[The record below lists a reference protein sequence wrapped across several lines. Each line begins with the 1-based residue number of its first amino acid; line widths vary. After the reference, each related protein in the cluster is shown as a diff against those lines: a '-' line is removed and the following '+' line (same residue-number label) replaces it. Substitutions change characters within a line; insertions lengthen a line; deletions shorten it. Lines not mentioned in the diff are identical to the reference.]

1 MANCSIIRNPNTN
14 YIEKVLAP
22 NGKESLLYKRALE
35 HLRDVKDDVIV
46 NRSTNE
52 NEFLFQENG
61 VTVTLKRRDGS
72 DVYLEQINSESDFST
87 ENVFKRVLD
96 FFDKQGVTLFV
107 DKNNTFSEKLI
118 VNSGFVENQEQ
129 PFSLIREREEFKA
142 IPSEQLKEQALTL
155 WSIAYTDAFSETIGK
170 WNFTEEELAKEKSFI
185 NQRKRE
191 IKQVRAYNAAKS
203 QIIAERYQ
211 NLQKQGAQYQVLND
225 NLNNE
230 ELFDSEIIKEQQK
243 LQNEVLNRIQE
254 VFSKKFHNFNIVR
267 DINSFSKLLEDDNLL
282 KTYSGKVIGAV
293 LDDGTVFIDKNNFSI
308 ETPIHE
314 ASHLW
319 EKLNPQLWEKGVET
333 LKEALPKNKELQDI
347 INFVKNNQTHLSEE
361 QVYSEA
367 LNDFIG
373 KWGEKKINEN
383 NGDLKK
389 LLNWLKDFFN
399 DIFKLFNP
407 EINEQKRL
415 EDFSTMVVAEMVGGK
430 KLQTF
435 FDNSLQNQN
444 KDVILPSESSIKS
457 IVAPYFKRRVRSEA
471 ELIQIVHSEDF
482 QNFLD
487 RAREIA
493 KELGLPEFTYHINL
507 GGYSFDD
514 GVDSIQEL
522 SVTFNFEGVTKEQIR
537 LFTDLMGDVRLEFQ
551 EAVITS
557 RYVDEYNQEEGGFEF
572 SLNVN
577 GVSDVMEITKKVGLK
592 DFSYDTE
599 TRTLKVLEFPI
610 EDNEE
615 ARATPLILRD
625 FIKEYNKYIKD
636 EKSKLNEGSVVT
648 KFFDSYFDVDSDR
661 RERYKK
667 RISEG
672 GDSDINSS
680 EREIIERAIRRN
692 NEGKPYEKEYLD
704 TYPEVLKPQFLI
716 VGEENMSK
724 EDAVR
729 LQIAKRMKSE
739 NRSEKDIWTETGWQ
753 YTNEGWK
760 TEIPDGNLRTE
771 FPISSEDIRGFD
783 NKVDVTFLTSLVD
796 NQSLWYRYPSL
807 MDTQVV
813 FYKNEKN
820 RKDSVMA
827 FNPNY
832 NTIEVNLNKY
842 EGLYKTETNERGGEK
857 GRFLLD
863 MESSDRRI
871 HEPNENDEERTRRE
885 DGIVDKFRNENF
897 QNEKRVG
904 GEDVERR
911 RSREFFSDL
920 MHEVQHIVQEIE
932 GFEGGNDPYS
942 IENKL
947 NRLRDIYTL
956 NDERKEIIDKGLK
969 SIFGKSFKLQNQNI
983 SNLSMDIYLRSK
995 GEVEARNVQKRA
1007 FLTLS
1012 EKQKKPLK
1020 STEDISDNKQINGNL
1035 VNFELKKLLDKV
1047 DTQKE
1052 IPERFQLSVEEIF
1065 GYNTED
1071 LKPIPV
1077 LSVSKYLE
1085 DIYETDNNGE
1095 PHLKDVLVMDTI
1107 MRNWKAAVTPA
1118 EIYKLSNDFGDVVDS
1133 IEELYQEINKTFFP
1147 NGYFQIKEDLLFE
1160 SKLYSQGEAIL
1171 LLTHPEIQQNVQ
1183 RLFEAVRKEYMSNN
1197 TYLENT
1203 LDNSKF
1209 SEELVQYKDEVD
1221 DLGKVQKED
1230 PVEVENYLKQNL
1242 AGVKDRQLFNM
1253 IVSNLQEYPSFK
1265 KRFTNDLAFSET
1277 VFDKYSKMNKV
1288 IRFQDIKGQIT
1299 PRIKGNRFATMF
1311 ETLQFSDKGLE
1322 VGQDSKFL
1330 RRLDNFIWETQSE
1343 EIKSLLQEIEEKL
1356 IDYNIDVIGLSEQYD
1371 KKSKTEILDF
1381 IDNIYNFTEK
1391 LRSNDYITED
1401 IQTLSYDIDSFFGK
1415 DSVNTDSFYLKVSEN
1430 NREKTLVELSSEKS
1444 DLELFE
1450 EQNLIKTSDGF
1461 YQKVN
1466 VKPTLEEAYD
1476 DAVQIIIDNPKI
1488 INNYFLKGLPFFKN
1502 GMFNRTEVQKSENR
1516 ELIKD
1521 AFKNFIR
1528 QEASKLNDPVVK
1540 KLTETAQKWTIY
1552 KLMNKNPLNT
1562 EKLPNFAKEQLKY
1575 QMFNGNYHYLTNNFH
1590 SDFQNYILK
1599 NKFENTSL
1607 YNNILKYF
1615 EVTESGIR
1623 LTTDSSQIKDRIRNT
1638 YITDSIFENLKQ
1650 YSILSK
1656 HPSMQDL
1663 FEYENDGI
1671 RNNSAV
1677 EFERFYNSNN
1687 FSQMKSFKGDYRVD
1701 GDILVANNVSDNFIR
1716 VAEGLFE
1723 KVGQIEGNS
1732 VYGRQTVIEN
1742 PNVNNYEYKLQHPN
1756 IDFEIARSMVLKTN
1770 AVESKSIK
1778 SYDKQEETILKQ
1790 EYNECG

>member
-61 VTVTLKRRDGS
+61 VTVTLKRRDSS

-211 NLQKQGAQYQVLND
+211 NLQKQKTQYQVSNN
-225 NLNNE
+225 NLNSE
-230 ELFDSEIIKEQQK
+230 ELVDSEIIKEQQK
-243 LQNEVLNRIQE
+243 LQNEVLNKIQK

-267 DINSFSKLLEDDNLL
+267 DVNSFSKLLEDDNLL
-282 KTYSGKVIGAV
+282 KTYSGKIIGAV
-293 LDDGTVFIDKNNFSI
+293 LDDGTIFIDKNNFSI

-319 EKLNPQLWEKGVET
+319 EKLNPQLWEKGVEI
-333 LKEALPKNKELQDI
+333 LKEALPKNKQLQDI
-347 INFVKNNQTHLSEE
+347 VDFVKNNQTHLSEE

-367 LNDFIG
+367 LNDFIS

-407 EINEQKRL
+407 EINKQKEL
-415 EDFSTMVVAEMVGGK
+415 EDFSKMVV
-430 KLQTF
+430 
-435 FDNSLQNQN
+435 
-444 KDVILPSESSIKS
+444 
-457 IVAPYFKRRVRSEA
+457 
-471 ELIQIVHSEDF
+471 
-482 QNFLD
+482 
-487 RAREIA
+487 
-493 KELGLPEFTYHINL
+493 
-507 GGYSFDD
+507 
-514 GVDSIQEL
+514 
-522 SVTFNFEGVTKEQIR
+522 
-537 LFTDLMGDVRLEFQ
+537 
-551 EAVITS
+551 
-557 RYVDEYNQEEGGFEF
+557 
-572 SLNVN
+572 
-577 GVSDVMEITKKVGLK
+577 
-592 DFSYDTE
+592 TE
-599 TRTLKVLEFPI
+599 
-610 EDNEE
+610 
-615 ARATPLILRD
+615 
-625 FIKEYNKYIKD
+625 
-636 EKSKLNEGSVVT
+636 
-648 KFFDSYFDVDSDR
+648 
-661 RERYKK
+661 
-667 RISEG
+667 
-672 GDSDINSS
+672 
-680 EREIIERAIRRN
+680 
-692 NEGKPYEKEYLD
+692 
-704 TYPEVLKPQFLI
+704 I
-716 VGEENMSK
+716 VGEKPIQSSK
-724 EDAVR
+724 SMFNFLNKVIPQFQIVGKKGVQNFNDTEKIER
-729 LQIAKRMKSE
+729 LKIAIQMKDEGFSEQQI
-739 NRSEKDIWTETGWQ
+739 WLETGWQ
-753 YTNEGWK
+753 HFKDGWK
-760 TEIPDGNLRTE
+760 TEIEDGQLKNITLDFSKNKEGFSKNVAETTLPEIYENDDLYNL
-771 FPISSEDIRGFD
+771 
-783 NKVDVTFLTSLVD
+783 
-796 NQSLWYRYPSL
+796 YPSL
-807 MDTQVV
+807 KDLKVV
-813 FYKNEKN
+813 FYQE
-820 RKDSVMA
+820 DGVS
-827 FNPNY
+827 
-832 NTIEVNLNKY
+832 
-842 EGLYKTETNERGGEK
+842 
-857 GRFLLD
+857 
-863 MESSDRRI
+863 
-871 HEPNENDEERTRRE
+871 ENDNSDAFVE
-885 DGIVDKFRNENF
+885 DGILYLNFNSYEGANKNNKDAYIEAENL
-897 QNEKRVG
+897 V
-904 GEDVERR
+904 V
-911 RSREFFSDL
+911 
-920 MHEVQHIVQEIE
+920 HEIQHLIQQIE
-932 GFEGGNDPYS
+932 GFERGGSAELFTGQVNELFNEIRDLLVGGT
-942 IENKL
+942 ETDRRNAE
-947 NRLRDIYTL
+947 RLL
-956 NDERKEIIDKGLK
+956 KFSGLK
-969 SIFGKSFKLQNQNI
+969 QAILDLTDLKE
-983 SNLSMDIYLRSK
+983 DTDVLRFAESPLFEEYRTRFVK
-995 GEVEARNVQKRA
+995 RAAMYNYFRMAGEVEARNAVRRSNIKH
-1007 FLTLS
+1007 
-1012 EKQKKPLK
+1012 
-1020 STEDISDNKQINGNL
+1020 EDIKDFPLTFSQDVFEGDKIYIDTKDNVK
-1035 VNFELKKLLDKV
+1035 
-1047 DTQKE
+1047 

-1085 DIYETDNNGE
+1085 DKYETDNNGE

-1118 EIYKLSNDFGDVVDS
+1118 EIYKLSNDFGDVVEN

-1230 PVEVENYLKQNL
+1230 PIEVENYLKQNL
-1242 AGVKDRQLFNM
+1242 AGIKNRQLFNM
-1253 IVSNLQEYPSFK
+1253 IVINLQEYPSFK
-1265 KRFTNDLAFSET
+1265 KRFTNDLAFSEA

-1288 IRFQDIKGQIT
+1288 VRFQDIKGQIA

-1330 RRLDNFIWETQSE
+1330 RRLDNFIWETQGE

-1356 IDYNIDVIGLSEQYD
+1356 IDYNIDIIGLSEQYD

-1391 LRSNDYITED
+1391 LRSNNYITED
-1401 IQTLSYDIDSFFGK
+1401 VQTLSYDIDSFFGK
-1415 DSVNTDSFYLKVSEN
+1415 DLVNTDSFYLKVSEN

-1466 VKPTLEEAYD
+1466 VKPTLEEACD

-1521 AFKNFIR
+1521 AFKSFIR

-1562 EKLPNFAKEQLKY
+1562 EKLPNFEKEQLKY
-1575 QMFNGNYHYLTNNFH
+1575 QIFNGNYHYLTNNFH

-1615 EVTESGIR
+1615 EVTENGIC

-1638 YITDSIFENLKQ
+1638 YITDSVFENLKQ

-1671 RNNSAV
+1671 RNNLAV

-1778 SYDKQEETILKQ
+1778 SYDRQEETILKQ

>member
-14 YIEKVLAP
+14 YIEKVLSP

-35 HLRDVKDDVIV
+35 HLRDIKDDVII

-61 VTVTLKRRDGS
+61 VTVTLKRRDSS

-96 FFDKQGVTLFV
+96 FFDKRGVTLFV

-118 VNSGFVENQEQ
+118 VNSGFVENREQ
-129 PFSLIREREEFKA
+129 PFSLVREKEEFKA

-319 EKLNPQLWEKGVET
+319 QKLNPQLWEKGVKI
-333 LKEALPKNKELQDI
+333 LKEALAKNKELQDI
-347 INFVKNNQTHLSEE
+347 VNFVKSNQTHLSEE

-407 EINEQKRL
+407 EVNKQKEL
-415 EDFSTMVVAEMVGGK
+415 EDFSKMVV
-430 KLQTF
+430 
-435 FDNSLQNQN
+435 
-444 KDVILPSESSIKS
+444 
-457 IVAPYFKRRVRSEA
+457 
-471 ELIQIVHSEDF
+471 
-482 QNFLD
+482 
-487 RAREIA
+487 
-493 KELGLPEFTYHINL
+493 
-507 GGYSFDD
+507 
-514 GVDSIQEL
+514 
-522 SVTFNFEGVTKEQIR
+522 
-537 LFTDLMGDVRLEFQ
+537 
-551 EAVITS
+551 
-557 RYVDEYNQEEGGFEF
+557 
-572 SLNVN
+572 
-577 GVSDVMEITKKVGLK
+577 
-592 DFSYDTE
+592 TE
-599 TRTLKVLEFPI
+599 
-610 EDNEE
+610 
-615 ARATPLILRD
+615 
-625 FIKEYNKYIKD
+625 
-636 EKSKLNEGSVVT
+636 
-648 KFFDSYFDVDSDR
+648 
-661 RERYKK
+661 
-667 RISEG
+667 
-672 GDSDINSS
+672 
-680 EREIIERAIRRN
+680 
-692 NEGKPYEKEYLD
+692 
-704 TYPEVLKPQFLI
+704 I
-716 VGEENMSK
+716 VGEKPIQSSK
-724 EDAVR
+724 SMFNFLNKVIPQFQIVGKKGVQNFNDTEKIER
-729 LQIAKRMKSE
+729 LKIAIQMKDEGFSEQQI
-739 NRSEKDIWTETGWQ
+739 WLETGWQ
-753 YTNEGWK
+753 HFKDGWK
-760 TEIPDGNLRTE
+760 TEIEDGQLKNITLDFSKNKEGFSKNVAETTLSEIYENDDLYNL
-771 FPISSEDIRGFD
+771 
-783 NKVDVTFLTSLVD
+783 
-796 NQSLWYRYPSL
+796 YPSL
-807 MDTQVV
+807 KDLKVV
-813 FYKNEKN
+813 FYQE
-820 RKDSVMA
+820 DGVS
-827 FNPNY
+827 
-832 NTIEVNLNKY
+832 
-842 EGLYKTETNERGGEK
+842 
-857 GRFLLD
+857 
-863 MESSDRRI
+863 
-871 HEPNENDEERTRRE
+871 ENDNSDAFVE
-885 DGIVDKFRNENF
+885 DGILYLNFNSYEGADKNDRDAYIEAENL
-897 QNEKRVG
+897 V
-904 GEDVERR
+904 V
-911 RSREFFSDL
+911 
-920 MHEVQHIVQEIE
+920 HEIQHLIQQIE
-932 GFEGGNDPYS
+932 GFERGGSAELFTGQVDELFNEIRDLLVGGT
-942 IENKL
+942 ETDRRNAE
-947 NRLRDIYTL
+947 RLL
-956 NDERKEIIDKGLK
+956 KFSGLK
-969 SIFGKSFKLQNQNI
+969 QAILDLTDLKE
-983 SNLSMDIYLRSK
+983 DTDVLRFAESPLFEEYRTRFVK
-995 GEVEARNVQKRA
+995 RAAMYNYFRMAGEVEARNAVRRSNIKY
-1007 FLTLS
+1007 
-1012 EKQKKPLK
+1012 
-1020 STEDISDNKQINGNL
+1020 EDIKDFPLTFSQDVFEGDKIYIDTKDNVK
-1035 VNFELKKLLDKV
+1035 
-1047 DTQKE
+1047 

-1071 LKPIPV
+1071 LKPVPV

-1085 DIYETDNNGE
+1085 DKYETDNNGE

-1197 TYLENT
+1197 IYMENT

-1265 KRFTNDLAFSET
+1265 KRFTNDLAFSEA

-1330 RRLDNFIWETQSE
+1330 RRLDNFIWETQGE
-1343 EIKSLLQEIEEKL
+1343 EIKSLLREIEEKL
-1356 IDYNIDVIGLSEQYD
+1356 IDYNIDIIGLSEQYD
-1371 KKSKTEILDF
+1371 KKSKTEMLDF

-1391 LRSNDYITED
+1391 LRSNDYVTED

-1415 DSVNTDSFYLKVSEN
+1415 DLVNTDSFYLKVSEN

-1521 AFKNFIR
+1521 AFKSFIR

-1575 QMFNGNYHYLTNNFH
+1575 QIFNGNYHYLTNNFH

-1615 EVTESGIR
+1615 EVTENGIR
-1623 LTTDSSQIKDRIRNT
+1623 LTTDSSQIKDRIKNT

-1671 RNNSAV
+1671 RNNLAV

-1778 SYDKQEETILKQ
+1778 SYDRQEETILKQ

>member
-61 VTVTLKRRDGS
+61 VTVTLKRRDSS

-118 VNSGFVENQEQ
+118 VNSGFVENREQ
-129 PFSLIREREEFKA
+129 PFSLVREKEEFKE

-155 WSIAYTDAFSETIGK
+155 WSIAYTDAFSETMGK
-170 WNFTEEELAKEKSFI
+170 WNFTEEELAKTKSFI

-191 IKQVRAYNAAKS
+191 IKQVRAYNAAKG

-211 NLQKQGAQYQVLND
+211 NLQKQKAQYQISNNRLNS
-225 NLNNE
+225 E
-230 ELFDSEIIKEQQK
+230 ELVDSEIIKEQQK
-243 LQNEVLNRIQE
+243 LQNEVLNKIQK

-267 DINSFSKLLEDDNLL
+267 DVNGFSKLLEEDNLL
-282 KTYSGKVIGAV
+282 KTYSGKTIGAT
-293 LDDGTVFIDKNNFSI
+293 LDDGTIFIDKNNFSI

-319 EKLNPQLWEKGVET
+319 EKLNPQLWKKGVEI
-333 LKEALPKNKELQDI
+333 LKEALPNNKELQDI
-347 INFVKNNQTHLSEE
+347 VNFVKNNQTHLSEE

-399 DIFKLFNP
+399 DVFKLFNP
-407 EINEQKRL
+407 EVNKQKSL
-415 EDFSTMVVAEMVGGK
+415 EDFSKMVV
-430 KLQTF
+430 
-435 FDNSLQNQN
+435 
-444 KDVILPSESSIKS
+444 
-457 IVAPYFKRRVRSEA
+457 
-471 ELIQIVHSEDF
+471 
-482 QNFLD
+482 
-487 RAREIA
+487 
-493 KELGLPEFTYHINL
+493 
-507 GGYSFDD
+507 
-514 GVDSIQEL
+514 
-522 SVTFNFEGVTKEQIR
+522 
-537 LFTDLMGDVRLEFQ
+537 
-551 EAVITS
+551 
-557 RYVDEYNQEEGGFEF
+557 
-572 SLNVN
+572 
-577 GVSDVMEITKKVGLK
+577 
-592 DFSYDTE
+592 TE
-599 TRTLKVLEFPI
+599 
-610 EDNEE
+610 
-615 ARATPLILRD
+615 
-625 FIKEYNKYIKD
+625 
-636 EKSKLNEGSVVT
+636 
-648 KFFDSYFDVDSDR
+648 
-661 RERYKK
+661 
-667 RISEG
+667 
-672 GDSDINSS
+672 
-680 EREIIERAIRRN
+680 
-692 NEGKPYEKEYLD
+692 
-704 TYPEVLKPQFLI
+704 I
-716 VGEENMSK
+716 VGEKPLQDSK
-724 EDAVR
+724 GMFKF
-729 LQIAKRMKSE
+729 LNKIIPQFQIVGKKGVQNFNDGEKIEKLKTAIQMKDEGFSE
-739 NRSEKDIWTETGWQ
+739 QQIWLETGWQ
-753 YTNEGWK
+753 HFKDGWK
-760 TEIPDGNLRTE
+760 TEIEDGQLKNITLDFSKNKEGFSKNVAETTLPEIYENDDLYNL
-771 FPISSEDIRGFD
+771 
-783 NKVDVTFLTSLVD
+783 
-796 NQSLWYRYPSL
+796 YPSL
-807 MDTQVV
+807 KDLKVV
-813 FYKNEKN
+813 FYQE
-820 RKDSVMA
+820 DGVS
-827 FNPNY
+827 
-832 NTIEVNLNKY
+832 
-842 EGLYKTETNERGGEK
+842 
-857 GRFLLD
+857 
-863 MESSDRRI
+863 
-871 HEPNENDEERTRRE
+871 ENDNSDAFVE
-885 DGIVDKFRNENF
+885 DGILYLNFNSYEGADKNDRDAYIEAENI
-897 QNEKRVG
+897 V
-904 GEDVERR
+904 V
-911 RSREFFSDL
+911 
-920 MHEVQHIVQEIE
+920 HEIQHLIQQIE
-932 GFEGGNDPYS
+932 GFERGGSEELFTGQVDELFNEIRDLLVGGT
-942 IENKL
+942 ETGRRNAE
-947 NRLRDIYTL
+947 RLL
-956 NDERKEIIDKGLK
+956 KFSGLK
-969 SIFGKSFKLQNQNI
+969 QAILDLTDLKE
-983 SNLSMDIYLRSK
+983 DTDVLRFAESPLFEEYRTRFVK
-995 GEVEARNVQKRA
+995 RAAMYNYFRMAGEVEARNAVRRSNIKY
-1007 FLTLS
+1007 
-1012 EKQKKPLK
+1012 
-1020 STEDISDNKQINGNL
+1020 EDIKDFPLTFSQDVFEGDKIYIDTKDNVK
-1035 VNFELKKLLDKV
+1035 
-1047 DTQKE
+1047 

-1118 EIYKLSNDFGDVVDS
+1118 EIYKLSNDFGDVVS
-1133 IEELYQEINKTFFP
+1133 GIEELYQEINKTFFP

-1197 TYLENT
+1197 IYMENT

-1265 KRFTNDLAFSET
+1265 KHFVNDLAFSEI

-1288 IRFQDIKGQIT
+1288 VRFQDIKGQIT

-1330 RRLDNFIWETQSE
+1330 RRLDNFIWETQGE
-1343 EIKSLLQEIEEKL
+1343 EVKSLLREIEEKL

-1391 LRSNDYITED
+1391 LRSNDYVTED
-1401 IQTLSYDIDSFFGK
+1401 VQTLSYDIDSFFGK
-1415 DSVNTDSFYLKVSEN
+1415 DLVNTDSFYLKVSEN

-1466 VKPTLEEAYD
+1466 IKPTLEETYD

-1521 AFKNFIR
+1521 MFKNFIR

-1575 QMFNGNYHYLTNNFH
+1575 QIFNGNYHYLTNNFH

-1615 EVTESGIR
+1615 EVTENGIR

-1638 YITDSIFENLKQ
+1638 YITDSVFENLKQ

-1756 IDFEIARSMVLKTN
+1756 IDFEIARNMVLKTN

-1778 SYDKQEETILKQ
+1778 SYDKQEEVILKQ

>member
-254 VFSKKFHNFNIVR
+254 VFSKKFHNFNIVQ

-347 INFVKNNQTHLSEE
+347 VDFVKSSQTHLSEE

-407 EINEQKRL
+407 EVNKQKEL
-415 EDFSTMVVAEMVGGK
+415 EDFSKMVV
-430 KLQTF
+430 
-435 FDNSLQNQN
+435 
-444 KDVILPSESSIKS
+444 
-457 IVAPYFKRRVRSEA
+457 
-471 ELIQIVHSEDF
+471 
-482 QNFLD
+482 
-487 RAREIA
+487 
-493 KELGLPEFTYHINL
+493 
-507 GGYSFDD
+507 
-514 GVDSIQEL
+514 
-522 SVTFNFEGVTKEQIR
+522 
-537 LFTDLMGDVRLEFQ
+537 
-551 EAVITS
+551 
-557 RYVDEYNQEEGGFEF
+557 
-572 SLNVN
+572 
-577 GVSDVMEITKKVGLK
+577 
-592 DFSYDTE
+592 TE
-599 TRTLKVLEFPI
+599 
-610 EDNEE
+610 
-615 ARATPLILRD
+615 
-625 FIKEYNKYIKD
+625 
-636 EKSKLNEGSVVT
+636 
-648 KFFDSYFDVDSDR
+648 
-661 RERYKK
+661 
-667 RISEG
+667 
-672 GDSDINSS
+672 
-680 EREIIERAIRRN
+680 
-692 NEGKPYEKEYLD
+692 
-704 TYPEVLKPQFLI
+704 I
-716 VGEENMSK
+716 VGEKPLQSSK
-724 EDAVR
+724 SMFDFLNKIIPQFQIVGKKGIQNFNDAEKIEK
-729 LQIAKRMKSE
+729 LKIAIQMKEEGFSEQQI
-739 NRSEKDIWTETGWQ
+739 WLETGWQ
-753 YTNEGWK
+753 HFKDGWK
-760 TEIPDGNLRTE
+760 TEIEDGQLKNIILDFSKNKEGFSKNVAETTLSEIYENDNLY
-771 FPISSEDIRGFD
+771 
-783 NKVDVTFLTSLVD
+783 NL
-796 NQSLWYRYPSL
+796 YPSL
-807 MDTQVV
+807 KDLKVV
-813 FYKNEKN
+813 FYQE
-820 RKDSVMA
+820 DGVS
-827 FNPNY
+827 
-832 NTIEVNLNKY
+832 
-842 EGLYKTETNERGGEK
+842 
-857 GRFLLD
+857 
-863 MESSDRRI
+863 
-871 HEPNENDEERTRRE
+871 ENDNSDAFVE
-885 DGIVDKFRNENF
+885 DGILYLNFNSYEGANKNNKDAYIEAENL
-897 QNEKRVG
+897 V
-904 GEDVERR
+904 V
-911 RSREFFSDL
+911 
-920 MHEVQHIVQEIE
+920 HEIQHLIQQIE
-932 GFEGGNDPYS
+932 GFERGGSAELFTGQVDELFNEIRDLLVGGT
-942 IENKL
+942 ETDRRNAE
-947 NRLRDIYTL
+947 RLL
-956 NDERKEIIDKGLK
+956 KFSGLK
-969 SIFGKSFKLQNQNI
+969 QAILDLTDLKE
-983 SNLSMDIYLRSK
+983 DTDVLRFAESPLFEEYRTRFVK
-995 GEVEARNVQKRA
+995 RAAMYNYFRMAGEVEARNAVRRSNIKY
-1007 FLTLS
+1007 
-1012 EKQKKPLK
+1012 
-1020 STEDISDNKQINGNL
+1020 EDIKDFPLTSSQDVFEGDKIYIDTKDNVK
-1035 VNFELKKLLDKV
+1035 
-1047 DTQKE
+1047 

-1071 LKPIPV
+1071 LKPVPV

-1085 DIYETDNNGE
+1085 DKYETDNNGE

-1133 IEELYQEINKTFFP
+1133 VEELYQEINKTFFP

-1203 LDNSKF
+1203 LNNSKF

-1253 IVSNLQEYPSFK
+1253 IVSNLQEYLSFK
-1265 KRFTNDLAFSET
+1265 KRFTNDLAFSEA

-1330 RRLDNFIWETQSE
+1330 RHLDNFIWETQGE
-1343 EIKSLLQEIEEKL
+1343 EIKNLLREIEEKL

-1371 KKSKTEILDF
+1371 KKSKTEMLDF

-1391 LRSNDYITED
+1391 LRSNDYIAED

-1488 INNYFLKGLPFFKN
+1488 INNYFLKGLPFFKS

-1607 YNNILKYF
+1607 YNNVLKYF

-1623 LTTDSSQIKDRIRNT
+1623 LTTDSSQIKDRIKNT

-1732 VYGRQTVIEN
+1732 VYGRQTIIEN

-1778 SYDKQEETILKQ
+1778 SYDRQEETILKQ